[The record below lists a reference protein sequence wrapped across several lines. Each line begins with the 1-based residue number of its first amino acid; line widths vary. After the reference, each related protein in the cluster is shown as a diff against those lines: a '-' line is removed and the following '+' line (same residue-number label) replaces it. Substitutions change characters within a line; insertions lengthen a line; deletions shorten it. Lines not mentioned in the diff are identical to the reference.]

1 MFSVAVGRK
10 HCACQD
16 ERREGGQGR
25 RGEEDEGYGGRK
37 EGSVRCSEVGTE
49 LKSKE
54 SSVTVLLGGLWICFF
69 MELCYSWLT

>member
-1 MFSVAVGRK
+1 M
-10 HCACQD
+10 
-16 ERREGGQGR
+16 
-25 RGEEDEGYGGRK
+25 RGEEDEGYRGRK